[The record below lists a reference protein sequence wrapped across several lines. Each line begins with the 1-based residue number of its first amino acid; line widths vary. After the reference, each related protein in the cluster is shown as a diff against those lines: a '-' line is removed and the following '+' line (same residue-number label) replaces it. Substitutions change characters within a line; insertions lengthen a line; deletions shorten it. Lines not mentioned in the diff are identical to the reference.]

1 MEFGEVPVQTLWQD
15 LRYGLR
21 ALGKSPGFTITAI
34 ATLALGIGL
43 NTSMFSVLDAVLLRP
58 LPFPNPE
65 LLVKVDTYDL
75 KSGAF
80 YGNSS
85 YPDFADWRQAANP
98 VLQHLSAC
106 EEKSFNLVGA
116 SEPQHLKGEV
126 VSSDFF
132 ETLNVQPELGRSLG
146 NFENQQSVVLSH
158 SLWSHSFASNS
169 QIVGQSIDLD
179 GNSYQV
185 VGVMP
190 PRFESSD
197 TCAAARYSV
206 GTETQLWVSI
216 NPSRPDFREEMTKR
230 GNLGFAVIGRLRP
243 NASFA
248 QAQAAMDTIAS
259 RLAQQYPDAG
269 DLGVRLVPLHE
280 NMVGN
285 IRPPL
290 LILMGSVVLVLLI
303 ACANVSNLLLA
314 RSAARRT
321 EIAIRASLGA
331 SRPRIIRQLV
341 TESLL
346 LALAGGSTGTLLAY
360 SLTAAWVSFMPP
372 DVPQVN
378 PVHVN
383 LLVLAFTF
391 SISIFAGLIF
401 GVAPA
406 WELSR
411 SDLNIQLKAGGRLT
425 ARRSRLVT
433 LIVVSEIALSV
444 VLLAAAGLLTKSLFL
459 LNRVDPGFRSD
470 HLLTVEVYRSISRD
484 ATPDA
489 LWRNWT
495 GFYQQLLTRIEALP
509 GVESAGATLALPMQ
523 GHSWEATFTIE
534 GRTSRSS
541 SDQPEGD
548 VRIVSN
554 NYFDVLKIPLKS
566 GRYFSERD
574 TRESPHVAV
583 INEAL
588 ARRYWPGED
597 PNGRFIEFPA
607 FGAGRCQIVGVVADI
622 RQANLSEEP
631 APGIYVPYTQEI
643 MPWQTLVIRT
653 KADPMS
659 AVSAIRQEV
668 FKIDLGQPIARVAT
682 FDQLLAVS
690 TTQPRFRTTLLGGF
704 AIVAL
709 LLSAI
714 GIYGVMAYA
723 TSQRTH
729 EIGLR
734 IALGA
739 LPLQVLSL
747 ILRQGLIMVSA
758 GLLAGIVGALV
769 VTRLLAS
776 FLFNTT
782 ATDPLTFGAVA
793 LLLILVAA
801 AACSIPARRAASTN
815 PIVALR
821 NE

>member
-1 MEFGEVPVQTLWQD
+1 MQTLWQD

-21 ALGKSPGFTITAI
+21 ALGKSPGYTITAI
-34 ATLALGIGL
+34 ATLAVGIGL

-58 LPFPNPE
+58 LPFPNSE
-65 LLVKVDTYDL
+65 LLVKVNTYDL

-85 YPDFADWRQAANP
+85 YPDFVDWRKAANP
-98 VLQHLSAC
+98 VLQSLSAC
-106 EEKSFNLVGA
+106 EEKSFNLGGA
-116 SEPQHLKGEV
+116 SEPQHVKGEV

-132 ETLNVQPELGRSLG
+132 ETLGIEPEVGRSLG
-146 NFENQQSVVLSH
+146 NFENQQAVVLSH
-158 SLWSHSFASNS
+158 SLWSHLFASNR
-169 QIVGQSIDLD
+169 QIVGKSIDLD

-190 PRFESSD
+190 PRFEFSG

-206 GTETQLWVSI
+206 GARTQLWVSI
-216 NPSRPDFREEMTKR
+216 NSSRPDFREEMTKR
-230 GNLGFAVIGRLRP
+230 GNLGFSVIGRLRP
-243 NASFA
+243 SMSLE
-248 QAQAAMDTIAS
+248 QAQATVETIAR
-259 RLAQQYPDAG
+259 RLAQQYPDADS
-269 DLGVRLVPLHE
+269 DLGVRLVPLQE

-285 IRPPL
+285 IRPAL

-303 ACANVSNLLLA
+303 ACANISNLLLA
-314 RSAARRT
+314 RSAMRRA

-346 LALAGGSTGTLLAY
+346 LALAGGAVGALLAY
-360 SLTAAWVSFMPP
+360 TLAAAWASYMPQ

-378 PVHVN
+378 PVDVN
-383 LLVLAFTF
+383 LAVLVFTF
-391 SISIFAGLIF
+391 SISILAGLIF
-401 GVAPA
+401 GLAPA

-411 SDLNIQLKAGGRLT
+411 SDLNIQLKAGGRHT
-425 ARRSRLVT
+425 AQHSRLSK
-433 LIVVSEIALSV
+433 LIVISEIALSV

-509 GVESAGATLALPMQ
+509 GVESAGATLALPIQ
-523 GHSWEATFTIE
+523 GRSWEATFTIE
-534 GRTSRSS
+534 GRASRSS

-574 TRESPHVAV
+574 TRESPHVAI
-583 INEAL
+583 INESL
-588 ARRYWPGED
+588 ARRYWPGEE

-622 RQANLSEEP
+622 RQANLREEP

-653 KADPMS
+653 KTDPMS
-659 AVSAIRQEV
+659 LVSAIRQEV
-668 FKIDLGQPIARVAT
+668 FKLDPEQPVARIAT

-690 TTQPRFRTTLLGGF
+690 TAQPRFRTALLAGF

-739 LPLQVLSL
+739 LPSQVLSL

-758 GLLAGIVGALV
+758 GLLAGIVVALV

-782 ATDPLTFGAVA
+782 ANDPLTFGTVV
-793 LLLILVAA
+793 LILVLVAA
-801 AACSIPARRAASTN
+801 AACSIPACRAASTD
-815 PIVALR
+815 PIVALHH
-821 NE
+821 E